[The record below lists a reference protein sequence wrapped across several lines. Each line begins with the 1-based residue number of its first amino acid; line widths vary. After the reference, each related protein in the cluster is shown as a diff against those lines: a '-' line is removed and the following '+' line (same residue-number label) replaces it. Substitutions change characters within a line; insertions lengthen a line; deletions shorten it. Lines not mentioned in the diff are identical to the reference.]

1 VGEGSTPFVFAFD
14 QLPIVQFIARLPVIG
29 VGFWGTKPVTEV
41 SGEGVEVAA
50 QSVGGDGGDAVLVKT
65 MLEVMD
71 ESKGVVLR
79 ASAEMQGGDGFADR
93 VEGEPKPRGT
103 GSLTNT
109 CIKFIHL
116 DVGQDEVAEQQIVPA
131 LAVTAHALEP
141 AGEGSIGMTGEAD
154 KDGDIDPLSKKP
166 EDKLNLFGIGL
177 EVIKWGVRQTGTVD
191 NSSNAFA
198 ACNMPKTGSP
208 SSPNPRQGMEKTE
221 WLLNTPQQAG
231 CFFVALER

>member
-1 VGEGSTPFVFAFD
+1 
-14 QLPIVQFIARLPVIG
+14 
-29 VGFWGTKPVTEV
+29 VTEV

-116 DVGQDEVAEQQIVPA
+116 DEGQDEVAEQQIVPA

-177 EVIKWGVRQTGTVD
+177 EVIKWGVDPTGEDFVTGLALEALNAVVHTVADQRMDRGVCNAIIVAVGMRTREPMSGHRFLATTTALALPVGTNVGVGAQQVEAQTGLAVK
-191 NSSNAFA
+191 AV
-198 ACNMPKTGSP
+198 M
-208 SSPNPRQGMEKTE
+208 R
-221 WLLNTPQQAG
+221 
-231 CFFVALER
+231 